1 MDDAVDAVVKA
12 VEKVVLNVAKA
23 VVNAPNA
30 LIVLNA
36 VTNRMPVAANVPKA
50 VVAAAVAATDR
61 TDRARNRVWMKQS
74 WQKHKTRQP
83 TTLTATQATVLPV
96 KAVNA
101 ATADAVAVAVVNARP
116 LVRRTALRH
125 RKTCR
130 QRKHKRMWSHKPQT
144 LRAQITA

>member
-1 MDDAVDAVVKA
+1 
-12 VEKVVLNVAKA
+12 VLNVAKA
-23 VVNAPNA
+23 VVNA
-30 LIVLNA
+30 LIVQNA

-50 VVAAAVAATDR
+50 VAVAAVVATDR
-61 TDRARNRVWMKQS
+61 KDRAKSRVWMKQS

-83 TTLTATQATVLPV
+83 TTLTATQASVLPV

-116 LVRRTALRH
+116 LVRRTTPRH

-130 QRKHKRMWSHKPQT
+130 QRRLQRMLSHKPQT